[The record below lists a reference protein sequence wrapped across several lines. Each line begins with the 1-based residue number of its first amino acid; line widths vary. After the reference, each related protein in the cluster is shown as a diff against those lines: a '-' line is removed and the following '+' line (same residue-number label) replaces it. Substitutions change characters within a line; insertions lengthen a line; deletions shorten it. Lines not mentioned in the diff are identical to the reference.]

1 MSATTRQRKKSYLGS
16 LVIPVASAAVLGYFA
31 FHAVNGEFGMAGR
44 ERLDRQVAQLE
55 AELAAITSAREHLA
69 TRVALLRPESLDPDM
84 VDERARVI
92 LNVVQADEL
101 IIMRGRSVAAR

>member
-1 MSATTRQRKKSYLGS
+1 VPATTRQRKKSFLGS

-44 ERLDRQVAQLE
+44 ARLDRQVAQLE
-55 AELAAITSAREHLA
+55 AELAEIKSVREHLA

-101 IIMRGRSVAAR
+101 IIMRGRSVAAK